1 MKRTML
7 LWGCA
12 AILLFTACDRR
23 PSDVMDKRQM
33 AEVLTDVHIAESAV
47 AQSEWKSSKA
57 HKQLY
62 GNSVFEKHGI
72 TKEDFDRSVEWYA
85 LHPEKYV
92 AVYDIVEENLDSL
105 EKDIENYVYHPD
117 EKPTAADS
125 IDTIDIWDKRPSLIY
140 PVKRSA
146 DFRAE
151 DLEFYCTNLHL
162 ACGDHY
168 RLYLLMR
175 AYALDTAA
183 RRMFIAVEKNDSVT
197 DTLSCRIMTDSVLR
211 RYSLTVR
218 LPDTVCARSI
228 RAVLMD
234 SVRGI
239 ESMEIDSVHLYRVYN
254 FYEYSLSYR
263 YKRKLKERQDS
274 AAQLSAKIEKRLR
287 AS

>member
-33 AEVLTDVHIAESAV
+33 AEVLTDVHLAESAV
-47 AQSEWKSSKA
+47 AQSEWKSSRA

-151 DLEFYCTNLHL
+151 DLEFYCNLHL

-175 AYALDTAA
+175 AYALDTAV

-197 DTLSCRIMTDSVLR
+197 DTLSCRVMTDSVLR
-211 RYSLTVR
+211 QPLSDRTSCPVDKGILSSRNQHFLDDHIILFLPSPPYG
-218 LPDTVCARSI
+218 LPDIYQRETVLGIYEKMAP
-228 RAVLMD
+228 VLPCD
-234 SVRGI
+234 IVKT
-239 ESMEIDSVHLYRVYN
+239 
-254 FYEYSLSYR
+254 R
-263 YKRKLKERQDS
+263 YPLVLQELQ
-274 AAQLSAKIEKRLR
+274 
-287 AS
+287 